1 MAKAVFKDSDKYEV
15 KFQKT
20 EWSSVFTGLDSAKYQ
35 MAGNNISYSEE
46 RDQKYL
52 FSYPIGTTPA
62 VLTVP
67 KDSNI
72 KNMMI
77 LLDTQR
83 RLFKEHRQLLN

>member
-1 MAKAVFKDSDKYEV
+1 
-15 KFQKT
+15 
-20 EWSSVFTGLDSAKYQ
+20 

-72 KNMMI
+72 I
-77 LLDTQR
+77 QSARDVGIC
-83 RLFKEHRQLLN
+83 FGD